1 VCVCVCVCVKSVLLS
16 LEWIVELSLNSYCIS
31 IVLLVHSFIYDM
43 SNNVFHQSD
52 YVQLKER

>member
-1 VCVCVCVCVKSVLLS
+1 MCVCVCVKSVLLS